1 MCHFVVLLSV
11 FAKKIPNISEENEL
25 SFAQRFNI
33 ISNGVY
39 HINMFHVLVQ
49 HDISVGFSL
58 IPKP

>member
-1 MCHFVVLLSV
+1 M
-11 FAKKIPNISEENEL
+11 FAKKIPDISEENEL

>member
-1 MCHFVVLLSV
+1 MNFHLHNV
-11 FAKKIPNISEENEL
+11 
-25 SFAQRFNI
+25 FNI

-39 HINMFHVLVQ
+39 HVNMFHELVQ